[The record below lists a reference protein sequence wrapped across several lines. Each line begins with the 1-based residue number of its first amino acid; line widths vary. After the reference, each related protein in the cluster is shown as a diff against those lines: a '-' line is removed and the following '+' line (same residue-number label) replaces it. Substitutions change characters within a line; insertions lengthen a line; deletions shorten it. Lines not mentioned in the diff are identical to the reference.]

1 LNWDID
7 KEYRPGRLWI
17 IGRAALAVALMLVY
31 FVLGA
36 TLGVGLCYLAYRQG
50 SVTIIGLLCMVPG
63 TFILV
68 FLLPLR
74 ASFAE
79 PGPRLDPRQ
88 QPQLFEKV
96 NKLALLTAQPAPEE
110 IYLTDYVNAGVGQ
123 RGGIMG
129 LGSRRFMVIGLP
141 LLQLLTVSQ
150 FEAVLAHEFGHFHG
164 RDTGFLL
171 LWLYRTRSHIALTTA
186 LLTRNP
192 LAPVAPLSWF
202 IGVPFKWYGQ
212 FFMRATQ
219 TVCRIQERAADRLAA
234 NIAGAQAS
242 AGALRTI
249 HRNCDAFRDYL
260 HDEVMPA
267 VRRGYKPPLMEGF
280 TLYLQS
286 ERISSRLD
294 EFVKK
299 ELAEGRSDP
308 DDSHPPLRE
317 RLAAIEHLPA
327 GKAGDSSPALSL
339 LDEPAELEAR
349 MFSAYPGLE
358 PISWEEVG
366 RNVVIPNLER
376 SWKHNYHDLRD
387 VTLDSLPSTAATLI
401 ISLNVPY
408 IEKYNYAPGILSD
421 ALACVLL
428 QEGWQL
434 DHEPGNW
441 CLRRGDAALNPS
453 DLIKEMRSPEF
464 LRAKWLEMLTRYQL
478 DPAISLA
485 PPSS

>member
-1 LNWDID
+1 VHTPVSEESEPDASVEEGADVLNWDID

-17 IGRAALAVALMLVY
+17 IGRAALAVALMLGY
-31 FVLGA
+31 AVLGT

-63 TFILV
+63 AFILV

-74 ASFAE
+74 ARFVE
-79 PGPRLDPRQ
+79 PGPRLDPQQ

-110 IYLTDYVNAGVGQ
+110 IYLTDYLNAGVGQ

-129 LGSRRFMVIGLP
+129 LRSRRFMVIGLP

-171 LWLYRTRSHIALTTA
+171 LWLYRTRFHIALTTA
-186 LLTRNP
+186 LMTTGP
-192 LAPVAPLSWF
+192 LVAPLSRF
-202 IGVPFKWYGQ
+202 IGVPFNWYGKL
-212 FFMRATQ
+212 FMRATQ
-219 TVCRIQERAADRLAA
+219 TVCRIQERCADRLAA
-234 NIAGAQAS
+234 NIAGARAF

-249 HRNCDAFRDYL
+249 HRNYDAFRDYL

-299 ELAEGRSDP
+299 DLAEGRSDP

-327 GKAGDSSPALSL
+327 GKAGDSSTALSL
-339 LDEPAELEAR
+339 LNEPAELEGR
-349 MFSAYPGLE
+349 MFSAFPGLE
-358 PISWEEVG
+358 PIYPG
-366 RNVVIPNLER
+366 
-376 SWKHNYHDLRD
+376 KK
-387 VTLDSLPSTAATLI
+387 ST
-401 ISLNVPY
+401 
-408 IEKYNYAPGILSD
+408 
-421 ALACVLL
+421 
-428 QEGWQL
+428 
-434 DHEPGNW
+434 
-441 CLRRGDAALNPS
+441 R
-453 DLIKEMRSPEF
+453 M
-464 LRAKWLEMLTRYQL
+464 
-478 DPAISLA
+478 
-485 PPSS
+485 